1 MRQTDPR
8 AIRTAVIGGVGALA
22 VIACAYLIP
31 LPPIG
36 SVRDWGDG
44 LGPWF
49 PWLFFTAS
57 AIVTIAPIPR
67 STFTVMSGVFF
78 GPIVGFT
85 GAMIASTAAA
95 VIAFLLVR
103 RVGRERV
110 RPYLRKP
117 IVRTIEYRLEQ
128 RGWLAIGSLRLIAAC
143 PFSVTNYCAGL
154 SSVGTFPYVAATII
168 GMAPGTA
175 AVVFLGDALTGER
188 DPLLLVLTVVFFATG
203 IAGLLLDSMMPV
215 SSPAT
220 SAPSAKPTH
229 PDSTPTDPAPTTGN

>member
-1 MRQTDPR
+1 VRRSDPK
-8 AIRTAVIGGVGALA
+8 AIRTAVIGGLAALA
-22 VIACAYLIP
+22 VIACAYLVP

-49 PWLFFTAS
+49 PWVFFTVS
-57 AIVTIAPIPR
+57 AIVTVAPIPR
-67 STFTVMSGVFF
+67 STFTIMSGVFF
-78 GPIVGFT
+78 GPIVGFA

-95 VIAFLLVR
+95 VIAFVLVR
-103 RVGRERV
+103 RVGREKV

-154 SSVGTFPYVAATII
+154 SSVRPVPYVAATVL

-188 DPLLLVLTVVFFATG
+188 DPLLLGLTVLFFATG
-203 IAGLLLDSMMPV
+203 IAGLVVDSMLPV
-215 SSPAT
+215 GTSRPDAADSAT
-220 SAPSAKPTH
+220 A
-229 PDSTPTDPAPTTGN
+229 DPARTDTD